1 MKDLNLLFIEHWTL
15 KLKNIYS
22 FRHTR
27 YIHQNRLLYQVMK
40 KVLINVKGMASF
52 TIELNY
58 KSITIK
64 YKGNI
69 TIIWK
74 INKTLVNN
82 PLIRKKTILNIR
94 ICVNWIIII
103 IHVIFYGMQLKHY
116 LKKLYSLKLLHYK
129 WRQV

>member
-1 MKDLNLLFIEHWTL
+1 MKDLNLLFIEHCTL
-15 KLKNIYS
+15 KLKNICS

-40 KVLINVKGMASF
+40 KVLTNVKGMASF

-69 TIIWK
+69 TVIWK

-94 ICVNWIIII
+94 ICVN
-103 IHVIFYGMQLKHY
+103 
-116 LKKLYSLKLLHYK
+116 
-129 WRQV
+129 